1 MRKGALLRFAQP
13 RPELEAQP
21 LIRESGGRQELLIQL
36 NVEDQAPLK
45 QRYEW
50 NL

>member
-1 MRKGALLRFAQP
+1 MLRVSF
-13 RPELEAQP
+13 PELEAKP
-21 LIRESGGRQELLIQL
+21 VVRENSGRKELLIKF
-36 NVEDQAPLK
+36 NVDGQATLK

>member
-1 MRKGALLRFAQP
+1 MLRVSF
-13 RPELEAQP
+13 PELEAKP

-36 NVEDQAPLK
+36 NVEDQATLK